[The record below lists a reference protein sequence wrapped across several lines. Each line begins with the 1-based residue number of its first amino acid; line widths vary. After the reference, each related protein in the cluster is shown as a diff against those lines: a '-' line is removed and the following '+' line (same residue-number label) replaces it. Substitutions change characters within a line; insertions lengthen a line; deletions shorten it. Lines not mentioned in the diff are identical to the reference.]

1 LLRTGTA
8 SALLYVA
15 SGAAALDVLVA
26 ALALLQA
33 VQRAARRAKV
43 LLVTEGAQPV
53 EM

>member
-1 LLRTGTA
+1 
-8 SALLYVA
+8 VA
-15 SGAAALDVLVA
+15 SGAAALDVLVE

-33 VQRAARRAKV
+33 VQRAAPGRAKV